1 MADTTNPITR
11 ITKPLVD
18 LMLLNAE
25 TTGAILL
32 QQNAMMAE
40 LVQAGVD
47 RARAVADAKDLG
59 EAMRLQTDFGRH
71 VFEKLSAAGRD
82 NWNTMRDAYGKAGS
96 VIRTAV
102 QPSKAA

>member
-1 MADTTNPITR
+1 MTETTSPISR
-11 ITKPLVD
+11 ITKPLMD

-32 QQNAMMAE
+32 RQNAVMGE

-47 RARAVADAKDLG
+47 RARAVAGAKDLG

-71 VFEKLSAAGRD
+71 VFEKLSATGRD
-82 NWNTMRDAYGKAGS
+82 NWNTVRDAYGKAGG

>member
-1 MADTTNPITR
+1 MTETTNPISR
-11 ITKPLVD
+11 ITKPFVE

-32 QQNAMMAE
+32 RQNAVMSE
-40 LVQAGVD
+40 LVQASVD
-47 RARAVADAKDLG
+47 GARAVAGAKDLG
-59 EAMRLQTDFGRH
+59 EAMRLQQDLGRQM
-71 VFEKLSAAGRD
+71 FEKLSATGRD
-82 NWNTMRDAYGKAGS
+82 NWNTVRDAYSKAGT